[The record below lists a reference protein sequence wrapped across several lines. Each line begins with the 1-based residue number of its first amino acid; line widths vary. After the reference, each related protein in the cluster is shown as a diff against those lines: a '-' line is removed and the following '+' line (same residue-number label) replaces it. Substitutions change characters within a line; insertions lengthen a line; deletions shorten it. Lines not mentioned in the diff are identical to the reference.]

1 MLWLFCATVNTDKQA
16 HKSICAANLPTMR
29 PSVAAVF
36 CADIAGKERFLPA
49 GNRSITALAQTLKI
63 VVQQA
68 LSACLRSEEHTSEL
82 QSRFDLVCRLLLE
95 KKKK

>member
-1 MLWLFCATVNTDKQA
+1 
-16 HKSICAANLPTMR
+16 MR
-29 PSVAAVF
+29 PPVAAVF

-68 LSACLRSEEHTSEL
+68 LSACLKSIFTET
-82 QSRFDLVCRLLLE
+82 
-95 KKKK
+95 